1 MSAYLIFI
9 RDEVIDAGS
18 HDEYLRQ
25 APPTFAGTNGRLV
38 AFDEN
43 VAVKE
48 GATPDGVVIVEWPTY
63 EEALAHYESEA
74 YQRVLHLRTGGAKGR
89 LLIVHGVE

>member
-1 MSAYLIFI
+1 MSQILP
-9 RDEVIDAGS
+9 VCPLS
-18 HDEYLRQ
+18 PL
-25 APPTFAGTNGRLV
+25 AGTSGDRGPEASKPFERSHGRLV